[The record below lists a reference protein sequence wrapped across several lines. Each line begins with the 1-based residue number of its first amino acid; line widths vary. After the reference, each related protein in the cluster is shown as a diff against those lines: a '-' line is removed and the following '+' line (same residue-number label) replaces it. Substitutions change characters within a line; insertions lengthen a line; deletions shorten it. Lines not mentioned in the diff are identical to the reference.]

1 MMLVR
6 KVMNGCEKPAFHR
19 IDRRFNESRMKR
31 IDFRE
36 EESDD
41 KSKWTFT

>member
-19 IDRRFNESRMKR
+19 IDGRVNENRMKR
-31 IDFRE
+31 RDFRE

-41 KSKWTFT
+41 ESEKTYT